1 VLKGTALSKIVELME
16 DAQASKAPIQSI
28 ADKIVPWF
36 VAITLSLASLTF
48 LAWYHINPELALLAA
63 TSVLIITCPCAFGLA
78 TPMSIAVATGVGA
91 QHGILIKKGLALES
105 LSKVTHFVFDK
116 TGTITNGDLR
126 FNSIITD
133 ELIQKEELLQLAA
146 SVEQRSEHSIAK
158 AILSEAKRRA
168 LPLSTLQE
176 FYSYPGQGVS
186 AKINDQLIHVG
197 TQQWLETLE
206 HKGLNDWLDIV
217 QAQSQAGST
226 CVLLSINEHIRGVIS
241 LTDELRIETDSVIRR
256 LVQCG
261 HQVSVLSGDR
271 QTVVDAITS
280 DLVLAN
286 RFGDVLPKGKSATIQ
301 SLQQQGNVVAMIGD
315 GVNDAPALI
324 QADVGIALSSGTD
337 VSIES
342 ADIILSRNSLDDVVN
357 TFLLSQRTLRT
368 IKQNIVLSI
377 LYNIIMVPIAMMA
390 LVSPIVAAITMP
402 ISSLLV
408 IANAARIKRIFK
420 V

>member
-1 VLKGTALSKIVELME
+1 
-16 DAQASKAPIQSI
+16 
-28 ADKIVPWF
+28 
-36 VAITLSLASLTF
+36 
-48 LAWYHINPELALLAA
+48 
-63 TSVLIITCPCAFGLA
+63 
-78 TPMSIAVATGVGA
+78 
-91 QHGILIKKGLALES
+91 
-105 LSKVTHFVFDK
+105 
-116 TGTITNGDLR
+116 
-126 FNSIITD
+126 
-133 ELIQKEELLQLAA
+133 
-146 SVEQRSEHSIAK
+146 
-158 AILSEAKRRA
+158 
-168 LPLSTLQE
+168 
-176 FYSYPGQGVS
+176 
-186 AKINDQLIHVG
+186 
-197 TQQWLETLE
+197 
-206 HKGLNDWLDIV
+206 
-217 QAQSQAGST
+217 
-226 CVLLSINEHIRGVIS
+226 
-241 LTDELRIETDSVIRR
+241 
-256 LVQCG
+256 
-261 HQVSVLSGDR
+261 VLSGDR

>member
-1 VLKGTALSKIVELME
+1 L
-16 DAQASKAPIQSI
+16 
-28 ADKIVPWF
+28 F
-36 VAITLSLASLTF
+36 
-48 LAWYHINPELALLAA
+48 
-63 TSVLIITCPCAFGLA
+63 
-78 TPMSIAVATGVGA
+78 
-91 QHGILIKKGLALES
+91 
-105 LSKVTHFVFDK
+105 
-116 TGTITNGDLR
+116 
-126 FNSIITD
+126 
-133 ELIQKEELLQLAA
+133 
-146 SVEQRSEHSIAK
+146 
-158 AILSEAKRRA
+158 
-168 LPLSTLQE
+168 TLQE

-206 HKGLNDWLDIV
+206 HKGLNDWLETV
-217 QAQSQAGST
+217 QTQSQAGST
-226 CVLLSINEHIRGVIS
+226 CVLFSINEHIRGVIS
-241 LTDELRIETDSVIRR
+241 LTDELRIETDSVIRH
-256 LVQCG
+256 LVQYG